1 VLAEFA
7 VNNKVHLTTKIS
19 LFVANYKREMKIG
32 VYLKRKEKV
41 KRAMEFVERIRKVQE
56 EVGAVLM
63 RAQEEMKR

>member
-1 VLAEFA
+1 MLAEFA